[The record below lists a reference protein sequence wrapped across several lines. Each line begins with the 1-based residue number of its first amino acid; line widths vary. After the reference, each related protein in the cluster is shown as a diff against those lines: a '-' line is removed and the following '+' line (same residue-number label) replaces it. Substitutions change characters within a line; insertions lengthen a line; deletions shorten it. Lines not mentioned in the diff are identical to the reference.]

1 MVSVPVSVSVSSVT
15 LGVLDV
21 GHVALVAVDVV
32 VDGLDAAVG
41 EVDVVLAAGVL
52 AVPLLAVA
60 ELGRAVVLGVTV
72 HLVAVFV
79 VGMVVAVAMAAVT
92 AVAVAVVGGGGGRG
106 EDGEEDDGGEGQE
119 GLEKGG
125 LVVESCQGWERYGK
139 GGWINQGQNLWGF
152 VDGWI

>member
-1 MVSVPVSVSVSSVT
+1 MVSVAVAVSVPSVS

-92 AVAVAVVGGGGGRG
+92 AVAVAVAVVGGGGGRG

-139 GGWINQGQNLWGF
+139 GGWINQGQNL
-152 VDGWI
+152 

>member
-79 VGMVVAVAMAAVT
+79 VGMVVAMAAVA
-92 AVAVAVVGGGGGRG
+92 AVAVAVVGGGGRRG

-139 GGWINQGQNLWGF
+139 GGWINQGQNL
-152 VDGWI
+152 